1 MHGSQEGKSRYI
13 GPRTSRR
20 SCCRRALRSSRYN
33 ASSLQFLTVIPR
45 VICSSLP

>member
-13 GPRTSRR
+13 GPAFSPFVLLAR
-20 SCCRRALRSSRYN
+20 CAAPRYN
-33 ASSLQFLTVIPR
+33 ASSLQFLAVIPG